1 MFPRLLDGR
10 TTANRRQRW
19 DAKPRAPLGQP
30 SYRMRSIQVSRH
42 RGAKSESSNSDPRT
56 CGLEN
61 LLLLHALR
69 SGPSRAGAG
78 RASPWSRRF
87 QCERHQT
94 NMKRS
99 TPTPISQKLHSV
111 SPTSASGSRFAVSA
125 RRRSPLN
132 RLDCSGGHD
141 CPLSTPCLPLE
152 RSRSEAGGRENA
164 TQGLASTDRRD
175 VCGDGHRW
183 RLEEMRFRWIR
194 GDRSFRYAA
203 RLDGSSEPLDVEG
216 CLLTT

>member
-1 MFPRLLDGR
+1 MAGQRQTDGNVG
-10 TTANRRQRW
+10 TQSHGALW
-19 DAKPRAPLGQP
+19 
-30 SYRMRSIQVSRH
+30 VSRATECDRSKFH
-42 RGAKSESSNSDPRT
+42 VTEGQCRNPATRTRGRVAWRT
-56 CGLEN
+56 CFSP
-61 LLLLHALR
+61 HALR

-78 RASPWSRRF
+78 SASPWSRRF

-99 TPTPISQKLHSV
+99 TQTPISQKLPAV
-111 SPTSASGSRFAVSA
+111 IQTGASGSRYAVSFS
-125 RRRSPLN
+125 RRSPLN

-164 TQGLASTDRRD
+164 TQSLASTDRRD

-216 CLLTT
+216 RLMAT